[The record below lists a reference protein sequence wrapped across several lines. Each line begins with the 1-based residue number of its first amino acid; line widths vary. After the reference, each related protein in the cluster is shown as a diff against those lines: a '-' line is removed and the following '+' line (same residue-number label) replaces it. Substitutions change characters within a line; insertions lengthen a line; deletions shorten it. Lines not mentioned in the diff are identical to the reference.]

1 MQVNKALPAGTVL
14 YIEGKRYTLEAMTGS
29 GGSCMFYSAK
39 KEGSALRYGVKECCP
54 RTLSDNLVRVNG
66 ILTGTDQETSQALA
80 AARTQMLEEAEISQR
95 VAAVSH
101 RAIPAWDAPEHVIM
115 VDADGE
121 FPAPAGSF
129 LLMQH
134 MSAAGWFCK
143 DLVAECT
150 LPPLECGGSN
160 HSGDPSSCGVCS

>member
-1 MQVNKALPAGTVL
+1 MQINKALPPGTVL
-14 YIEGKRYTLEAMTGS
+14 YIDSQRYILEAITGS
-29 GGSCMFYSAK
+29 GGSCLFYSAK

-66 ILTGTDQETSQALA
+66 ILTGTDQDTSQALD
-80 AARTQMLEEAEISQR
+80 AARAQMLEEAEISQR

-101 RAIPAWDAPEHVIM
+101 RAIPVWDAPEHVIM
-115 VDADGE
+115 VGVDGGL
-121 FPAPAGSF
+121 PAPAGSL

-143 DLVAECT
+143 DLLAECA
-150 LPPLECGGSN
+150 LPPLEGHPLRTLSLI
-160 HSGDPSSCGVCS
+160 HI